1 MPPADEVIKWNL
13 KIRNYENN
21 WRYSTRSTS
30 SPGLTVKTDICLLK
44 SWIKEQQVA
53 WRAKENQEKNLH
65 TIYITTQHPQKLYYS
80 FRLKLEEIFCLTIVL
95 CSNRLFLSQ
104 HCPCQLLA
112 GVFTG
117 MAISLTR
124 HFKKKKSIFRRPS
137 HHTNY
142 KASEA
147 VTWNSDK
154 VKLCWSLDW
163 FSLQKVLKQNFTS
176 FWNNLLP
183 DDCLCHQL

>member
-1 MPPADEVIKWNL
+1 MAGGWHEEQRWTK
-13 KIRNYENN
+13 
-21 WRYSTRSTS
+21 
-30 SPGLTVKTDICLLK
+30 KTT
-44 SWIKEQQVA
+44 
-53 WRAKENQEKNLH
+53 LH
-65 TIYITTQHPQKLYYS
+65 SIYITTQYGQKLYYS
-80 FRLKLEEIFCLTIVL
+80 FRLKLKEKFWQTIVL

-112 GVFTG
+112 DVFTG

-124 HFKKKKSIFRRPS
+124 HFKKKIKSMFRRPS

-163 FSLQKVLKQNFTS
+163 FSFQKVLKQNFTS